1 MKSKFGIIMVVLGAF
16 MVSACGPETNERTG
30 NYILPPGME
39 NCHIYRM
46 RADTDRDLVAVVCKN
61 STTTTTY
68 RENKTTKSVV
78 AIDE

>member
-1 MKSKFGIIMVVLGAF
+1 MKSKFGIIMVLLGAV
-16 MVSACGPETNERTG
+16 MVSSCGPVTNEHTG

-39 NCHIYRM
+39 NCHVYRM
-46 RADTDRDLVAVVCKN
+46 IADNDRDLTAVICKN

>member
-1 MKSKFGIIMVVLGAF
+1 MKSKFGIIMVVLGAL
-16 MVSACGPETNERTG
+16 MVSACGPETKERTG